1 MLAVGS
7 RPLLAC
13 RQPLGSRPL
22 LACRQPLCTRARLR
36 IFEAVETADA
46 PAETRGIRPTVAGI
60 RPTVAGIRPT
70 VAGIFMWCCSCA
82 HVSLLQASAA
92 LRHAF

>member
-60 RPTVAGIRPT
+60 RPTVAGI
-70 VAGIFMWCCSCA
+70 FMWCCSCA

>member
-1 MLAVGS
+1 MLAV
-7 RPLLAC
+7 
-13 RQPLGSRPL
+13 GSRPL

-60 RPTVAGIRPT
+60 
-70 VAGIFMWCCSCA
+70 FMWCCSCA